1 MKKNEMTKSEKF
13 LMALEFVQGN
23 RVLTEAE
30 RTILSEFFVKER
42 ESLAKKNKSGSA
54 KKDLEREEFFDIIR
68 DVLAE
73 APADGMSCA
82 MILAD
87 SRIKEFPWKD
97 GKTPTSSSRLTSALT
112 YMTEPTEEHPERL
125 GDLKRTVVKKVPMFS
140 LA

>member
-13 LMALEFVQGN
+13 LMALEFVQGD

-30 RTILSEFFVKER
+30 RTILSEFFTKER

-87 SRIKEFPWKD
+87 PRIKEFPWKD
-97 GKTPTSSSRLTSALT
+97 GKTTSSSRLTSALT
-112 YMTEPTEEHPERL
+112 SMTEPTEEHPERL
-125 GDLKRTVVKKVPMFS
+125 GDLKRTVIKKVPMFN